1 MKFKSVLLAGLSLPL
16 LTPGLAFA
24 QAAPA
29 QPPAGGVPACVAG
42 KTATWI
48 GGSPEASALAGTAL
62 QSSVTLG
69 SGISN
74 VYAFRVDGEDRQ
86 VRVELGNH
94 SAGDPHLTILNAVGS
109 PLGEQDDFEGS
120 LAARLEPTLPAGDYC
135 IIARDVSNGPLTAV
149 VRVSEISEAP
159 IVTSEGAGGSS
170 SMAACTAETEATTL
184 DPAAIATALT
194 EFTLVSDTFPGVE
207 AAKYYR
213 FDLPAGA
220 NLRLTATSAQLDPKI
235 TLYDAQGSQIAE
247 NDDSDGTNAR
257 LDMLGSLPAGS
268 YCLGAMPLS
277 PGAGDIRVSVGG
289 VDPAEVLR
297 DAYRNGQ
304 IPPSADSGYT
314 VDALDITSI
323 EPQVKLL
330 GNSALWFRFDTTERQ
345 VLVINAYG
353 AATGVDSRL
362 ALFDSFGRSI
372 AENDDANNGT
382 DPQIGPVILDPGS
395 YRLALTVVGS
405 DGSSGQMRA
414 VSMGVQRFIAAK

>member
-1 MKFKSVLLAGLSLPL
+1 MNFKTVIFAGLSLPL

-24 QAAPA
+24 QGAAA
-29 QPPAGGVPACVAG
+29 QPAAGTAPACVAG
-42 KTATWI
+42 KTAEWL
-48 GGSPEASALAGTAL
+48 GGSAEAGVLSGSAV

-69 SGISN
+69 SGMSN
-74 VYAFRVDGEDRQ
+74 VYAFRVEGESRQ
-86 VRVELGNH
+86 VRVELGSH
-94 SAGDPHLTILNAVGS
+94 SNGDPHLTILSATGQ

-120 LAARLEPTLPAGDYC
+120 LASRLEPTLAPGDYC
-135 IIARDVSNGPLTAV
+135 AVARDVSNGPLTAV
-149 VRVSEISEAP
+149 MRVSEISDTP
-159 IVTSEGAGGSS
+159 IVTSEGGGSS
-170 SMAACTAETEATTL
+170 SMAACTAATEAVTL
-184 DPAAIATALT
+184 DPAALATALT
-194 EFTLVSDTFPGVE
+194 EFTMVSETFSGME
-207 AAKYYR
+207 TAKYYR

-235 TLYDAQGSQIAE
+235 TLYDADGAQVAE
-247 NDDSDGTNAR
+247 NDDTDGTNAR
-257 LDMLGSLPAGS
+257 LDMLGSLPAGT

-277 PGAGDIRVSVGG
+277 TGSGDIRVSVGG

-314 VDALDITSI
+314 VDALDITSV

-372 AENDDANNGT
+372 AENDDSNNGT

-405 DGSSGQMRA
+405 DGSNGQMRA
-414 VSMGVQRFIAAK
+414 VSLGVQRFIAAK